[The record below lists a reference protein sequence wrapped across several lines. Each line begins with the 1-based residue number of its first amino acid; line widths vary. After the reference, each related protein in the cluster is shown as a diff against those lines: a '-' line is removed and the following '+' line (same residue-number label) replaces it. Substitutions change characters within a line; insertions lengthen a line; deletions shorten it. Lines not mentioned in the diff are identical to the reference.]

1 MDTLPLHTS
10 VEDKDQVRQKMF
22 GSMVLRVTDVIIVD
36 KWINLCMEHGILN
49 ATTLPANAILELFTE
64 SDLDKDGIHCKAN

>member
-1 MDTLPLHTS
+1 MHTT

-22 GSMVLRVTDVIIVD
+22 DSMVLRVTDVITVD
-36 KWINLCMEHGILN
+36 KWINLCMEHIIVN

-64 SDLDKDGIHCKAN
+64 SGWG